1 MKQSSNTRKGCHVLF
16 MVILLLLFSTGCS
29 FVIPISGVRPLAE
42 KTVGGEGRDKI
53 LLIDISGMISGKKR
67 SAALGL
73 TERPS
78 LVEQVKEALD
88 KAEKDGAVK
97 AVILRINSHGGTVTA
112 SDIIHHEI
120 KGYKE
125 RTGAVV
131 IAEMLDVAASGGYYI
146 ATAADTIIAHPTT
159 VTGSIGVVLFK
170 LNVEGL
176 MEKVGLEEESIKS
189 GDMKDIGSP
198 FRGMTSEERE
208 ILQGVIDTMYERFL
222 DVVADG
228 RKIERRKLREIADGR
243 IYTARQA
250 LDLNLID
257 EIGYLDDAIEEAKKA
272 AGLEEARVVTYGR
285 PSDYRGSIYSLSD
298 LTLSVLS
305 NLIGIDG
312 EELMERLSMSFMY
325 RWMP

>member
-1 MKQSSNTRKGCHVLF
+1 MLF

-298 LTLSVLS
+298 LNLSVMS

>member
-1 MKQSSNTRKGCHVLF
+1 
-16 MVILLLLFSTGCS
+16 
-29 FVIPISGVRPLAE
+29 
-42 KTVGGEGRDKI
+42 
-53 LLIDISGMISGKKR
+53 
-67 SAALGL
+67 
-73 TERPS
+73 
-78 LVEQVKEALD
+78 
-88 KAEKDGAVK
+88 
-97 AVILRINSHGGTVTA
+97 
-112 SDIIHHEI
+112 
-120 KGYKE
+120 
-125 RTGAVV
+125 
-131 IAEMLDVAASGGYYI
+131 MLDVAASGGYYI

-176 MEKVGLEEESIKS
+176 MEKVGLEEEAIKS

-298 LTLSVLS
+298 LNLSVMS

>member
-1 MKQSSNTRKGCHVLF
+1 

-73 TERPS
+73 AKRPS

-97 AVILRINSHGGTVTA
+97 AVILRINSHGGTVMA

-120 KGYKE
+120 EGYKE
-125 RTGAVV
+125 RTGAVI

-146 ATAADTIIAHPTT
+146 AAAADTIIAHPTT

-170 LNVEGL
+170 LNAEGL
-176 MEKVGLEEESIKS
+176 MEKLGLEEESIKS

-228 RKIERRKLREIADGR
+228 RKIEKRKVREIADGR

-250 LDLNLID
+250 LDLKLID
-257 EIGYLDDAIEEAKKA
+257 EIGYLDDAIETAKKA
-272 AGLEEARVVTYGR
+272 AGLEAARVVTYGR

-298 LTLSVLS
+298 LNLSVMS

>member
-1 MKQSSNTRKGCHVLF
+1 

-42 KTVGGEGRDKI
+42 ETVGGEGRDKI

-298 LTLSVLS
+298 LNLSVMS

>member
-1 MKQSSNTRKGCHVLF
+1 MKQSSNPRKGCHELF
-16 MVILLLLFSTGCS
+16 VVILLLLFSTGCS

-298 LTLSVLS
+298 LNLSVMS

>member
-1 MKQSSNTRKGCHVLF
+1 

-298 LTLSVLS
+298 LNLSVMS

>member
-1 MKQSSNTRKGCHVLF
+1 

-250 LDLNLID
+250 IDLNLID

-285 PSDYRGSIYSLSD
+285 PSDYRGSIYSLSG
-298 LTLSVLS
+298 LNLSVMS

>member
-1 MKQSSNTRKGCHVLF
+1 MLF

-42 KTVGGEGRDKI
+42 ETVGGEGRDKI

-298 LTLSVLS
+298 LNLSVMS

>member
-1 MKQSSNTRKGCHVLF
+1 MLF

-73 TERPS
+73 AKRPS

-120 KGYKE
+120 EGYKE
-125 RTGAVV
+125 RTGAVI

-146 ATAADTIIAHPTT
+146 AAAADTIIAHPMT

-170 LNVEGL
+170 LNAEGL
-176 MEKVGLEEESIKS
+176 MEKLGLEEESIKS

-208 ILQGVIDTMYERFL
+208 ILQDVIDTMHERFL

-228 RKIERRKLREIADGR
+228 RKIEKRKVREIADGR

-250 LDLNLID
+250 LDLKLID
-257 EIGYLDDAIEEAKKA
+257 EIGYLDDAIETAKKA
-272 AGLEEARVVTYGR
+272 AGLEAARVVTYGR

-298 LTLSVLS
+298 LNLSVMS

>member
-222 DVVADG
+222 DVVAEG

-298 LTLSVLS
+298 LNLSVMS

>member
-1 MKQSSNTRKGCHVLF
+1 VLF

-176 MEKVGLEEESIKS
+176 MEKVGLEEEAIKS

-298 LTLSVLS
+298 LNLSVMS

>member
-298 LTLSVLS
+298 LNLSVMS